1 MQAKSKLPLILLG
14 LLMSMVIVAAFAY
27 APPAEGLGEASRV
40 IFFHIPAAWVAVLS
54 FFISMLM
61 SIKYL
66 RSSSR
71 HDDHSAT
78 AAAEL
83 GLVFTVVATI
93 TGSIFANLMWGS
105 PWNWD
110 PRETTI
116 FVLLLIYLAYFALR
130 SAVDDEQRRGR
141 LAAVYAII
149 AFLTVPFLVFV
160 LPRVLGGLHPD
171 PVISSSGKLSLKMS
185 PRILQVFL
193 TSLLAF
199 TGLFALMYRIE
210 VKVADLRD
218 RIGR

>member
-1 MQAKSKLPLILLG
+1 MEVRSKLPLVLLG
-14 LLMSMVIVAAFAY
+14 LLMAVVIVGAFLY

-40 IFFHIPAAWVAVLS
+40 IFFHIPSAWVAVLS
-54 FFISMLM
+54 FFISMVM

-66 RSSSR
+66 RTSKR
-71 HDDHSAT
+71 HDDNSAA

-83 GLVFTVVATI
+83 GLVFTIVATI

-130 SAVDDEQRRGR
+130 SAIEDEQRRGR

-149 AFLTVPFLVFV
+149 AFVTVPFLVFV

-171 PVISSSGKLSLKMS
+171 PVISSSGQVSLEMS
-185 PRILQVFL
+185 ARILQVFL

-199 TGLFALMYRIE
+199 TWLFAWIYRIE

-218 RIGR
+218 RLRR